1 MRRCRSSILAL
12 AALLTLAGASAASDF
27 VAFESGPVRPV
38 ALSADGSRLYVANTP
53 DGRLE
58 IFDVGAAGIAKAGSV
73 AVGLE
78 PVSVA
83 IRHPGEIWVVNHLSD
98 SVSIVD
104 VASTP
109 ARVTRTLL
117 VGDEPRDIVFSA
129 NGRAFVTTAHRGQH
143 RADPSIAAVPGAGD
157 PQLTT
162 SGVGR
167 ADVWVFDGVNPGAG
181 FGGTPLRIVTLFG
194 DTPRALAVSPDGN
207 TVYAAI
213 FHSGNGTTTVSEGM
227 VCDGFQ
233 AAGPCVSSQGLVSP
247 GGNPGPDRD
256 ANDTSPTAPEVG
268 LIVKFDPSSGKW
280 EDEQARDWSQ
290 AVRFDLPDR
299 DVFAIDAVTLGT
311 SRHWSG
317 VGTILFNM
325 AVNPVSGKIYVSN
338 AESQNHVRFEGPG
351 AFAAAFKPAG
361 EPTTVQGHLAEY
373 RVSVLDDSG
382 ARARHLNKHI
392 DYSIRPAPSG
402 TAAHSLATPVDMAV
416 SPDGSRLF
424 VAAFGSSKIG
434 VFDTATLE
442 SDAFDPR
449 IQSAQHL
456 PVSGGGPAGLALDA
470 ARNRLYVLTRFDNAV
485 SVIDLATR
493 AEVSHVS
500 LFNPEPQSV
509 VEGRPFL
516 YDAQATSSNGEATCS
531 SCHIFGDMDDLAWD
545 LGNPDDTQA
554 LNPMPIRLGFAA
566 ASFSPPING
575 TGNTSE
581 FSAMKGPMTT
591 QTLRGLAHSGP
602 MHWRGDRSNGCLG
615 QSATDEDLSF
625 RNFIVAFPGLVGM
638 DVSFDCPNAPPALLA
653 DVQRFAD
660 FQLEVQLPP
669 NPVRALSNSL
679 TPAQQNG
686 RNFYMGSP
694 FTAGGPDPS
703 STGVGGVTLPGR
715 RSDGANV
722 DNFGFTCEGC
732 HRLDPAQGFFGTDGQ
747 ASFEQEV
754 QIFKIAHLRNA
765 YQKLGMF
772 GMPDVPF
779 NNALDLPHQGEQ
791 VRGFGFLH
799 DGSTDTVFHFL
810 QATVFNQANLLNLG
824 LTGFVAGTAGDG
836 LRRDVE
842 QFVLAFDTDLAP
854 AVGQQ
859 ATLTN
864 TNAAAVKPR
873 IDLLVERAAAP
884 FESKV
889 LGAGQRECDL
899 VVKGTVGGVARG
911 WVGSGTATPTFTPD
925 DGGPALSRASLE
937 AIAAT
942 PGQALTFTC
951 ATPGSGVRVGINRD
965 RDTSLDGQDNCPDV
979 SNDDQADFDGDGWGD
994 ACDNCAAASNASQ
1007 GDVDVDGTGDPCDSQ
1022 CIEATETAL
1031 ASVYPAFG
1039 PTGQMVELTG
1049 TGFGPNAQALFGD
1062 TLVPIV
1068 FAVGRAVAT
1077 VPAGLAQGAHTVAVV
1092 NPEGCRS
1099 QQAASFT
1106 VTAPSTCGLLGI
1118 EPFIALAAIGA
1129 ARRLRRL
1136 LHAA

>member
-1 MRRCRSSILAL
+1 M
-12 AALLTLAGASAASDF
+12 
-27 VAFESGPVRPV
+27 
-38 ALSADGSRLYVANTP
+38 
-53 DGRLE
+53 
-58 IFDVGAAGIAKAGSV
+58 
-73 AVGLE
+73 
-78 PVSVA
+78 
-83 IRHPGEIWVVNHLSD
+83 
-98 SVSIVD
+98 
-104 VASTP
+104 
-109 ARVTRTLL
+109 
-117 VGDEPRDIVFSA
+117 
-129 NGRAFVTTAHRGQH
+129 
-143 RADPSIAAVPGAGD
+143 
-157 PQLTT
+157 
-162 SGVGR
+162 
-167 ADVWVFDGVNPGAG
+167 
-181 FGGTPLRIVTLFG
+181 
-194 DTPRALAVSPDGN
+194 
-207 TVYAAI
+207 
-213 FHSGNGTTTVSEGM
+213 
-227 VCDGFQ
+227 
-233 AAGPCVSSQGLVSP
+233 SSQGLVSP

-256 ANDTSPTAPEVG
+256 ADDASPTAPEVG
-268 LIVKFDPSSGKW
+268 LIVKFDPASGRW
-280 EDEQARDWSQ
+280 EDERARDWSQ

-299 DVFAIDAVTLGT
+299 DVFAIDATTLAET
-311 SRHWSG
+311 DHWAG

-325 AVNPVSGKIYVSN
+325 AVNPVSGKVYVSN
-338 AESQNHVRFEGPG
+338 AESRNDVRFEGPG
-351 AFAAAFKPAG
+351 GFAAAFKPAG
-361 EPTTVQGHLAEY
+361 EPATVQGHLAEY
-373 RVSVLDDSG
+373 RVSVLDASG
-382 ARARHLNKHI
+382 ASARHLNKHI
-392 DYSIRPAPSG
+392 DYSIRPAPPG
-402 TAAHSLATPVDMAV
+402 TAAHSLATPLEMVV

-442 SDAFDPR
+442 SDAFDPAL
-449 IQSAQHL
+449 QSAQHL
-456 PVSGGGPAGLALDA
+456 PVTGGGPAGLVLDA
-470 ARNRLYVLTRFDNAV
+470 ARDRLYVLTRFDNSI

-493 AEVSHVS
+493 TETAHVP
-500 LFNPEPQSV
+500 LLNPEPPSV

-554 LNPMPIRLGFAA
+554 PNPMPIRLGFAA
-566 ASFSPPING
+566 GSFSPPING

-638 DVSFDCPNAPPALLA
+638 DVSFSCPNAPPTLLA

-715 RSDGANV
+715 RSDGANA
-722 DNFGFTCEGC
+722 DTFGFTCEGC

-779 NNALDLPHQGEQ
+779 NNALELPHQGEQ

-810 QATVFNQANLLNLG
+810 QATVFNQANILNLG
-824 LTGFVAGTAGDG
+824 LTGFVAGTSGDG

-842 QFVLAFDTDLAP
+842 RFVLAFDSDLAP
-854 AVGQQ
+854 VVGQQ
-859 ATLTN
+859 VTLTS
-864 TNAAAVKPR
+864 TNAAAVAPR
-873 IDLLVERAAAP
+873 IDLLVARAAAA
-884 FESKV
+884 FSSAV

-899 VVKGTVGGVARG
+899 VVKGTVAGAARG

-925 DGGPALSRASLE
+925 DGGPAISRAALQ
-937 AIAAT
+937 ALAT
-942 PGQALTFTC
+942 VPGQALTFTC

-965 RDTSLDGQDNCPDV
+965 RDTRLDGQDNCADV
-979 SNDDQADFDGDGWGD
+979 PNDGQDDFDSDGLGD
-994 ACDNCAAASNASQ
+994 ACDNCAAKSNASQ
-1007 GDVDVDGTGDPCDSQ
+1007 VDTDADGVGNPCDAQ
-1022 CIEATETAL
+1022 CIPGSVTAL
-1031 ASVYPAFG
+1031 SAVYPAAG
-1039 PTGQMVELTG
+1039 PVGQMVELTG
-1049 TGFGPNAQALFGD
+1049 TGFGPSAQAALRQHGS
-1062 TLVPIV
+1062 
-1068 FAVGRAVAT
+1068 
-1077 VPAGLAQGAHTVAVV
+1077 AH
-1092 NPEGCRS
+1092 
-1099 QQAASFT
+1099 
-1106 VTAPSTCGLLGI
+1106 
-1118 EPFIALAAIGA
+1118 
-1129 ARRLRRL
+1129 RLRRGKGCCDGAGRSCAGRPRRGDRQPRGLPVAAGGVVHREPAVADLRASRHRAVHRARRGRRRAKASPAPGSHEVGRLTGRSRTPSGLDLGSPNPYFLGAIAASRTATRRWTGLATKVRL
-1136 LHAA
+1136 LLEERAGETALPDDRLERADSDLPMVGHRDGRRAGGRPSLHDDVATALADGSEAVGLEDPAHLASREDAEPTQRWPRSV